1 MLEKFSNQACALSTI
16 ISHTD
21 LFYSV
26 VLFNN
31 RDKELITL
39 PDLFGLRKMVNCP
52 RYLTSLFILYIV
64 FLNFN

>member
-39 PDLFGLRKMVNCP
+39 PDLIGLRKW
-52 RYLTSLFILYIV
+52 RIV
-64 FLNFN
+64 LGI